1 MSRIAVVAEKE
12 VRQLIKSRNV
22 MLSALIF
29 VVVFGIFTIPAM
41 LVGVG
46 EAGDAMDTLGFYLVL
61 TLGIFMG
68 YLFTAQV
75 FLREKQSGVIETLLC
90 TPLSLREL
98 WFGKVAGV
106 TIPGALLTYLSA
118 LLIMITGTLFTGD
131 TLVPSLPVLFHII
144 IVVPAFIAA
153 TSGLIGFTQFVL
165 GMRENQILNF
175 GIIFAIIFLITFIRE
190 LAGPGF
196 SVTWT
201 VVSATL
207 GLALLIIL
215 VTARLTRFLSRERI
229 MITLPE

>member
-1 MSRIAVVAEKE
+1 MSRITVVAEKE
-12 VRQLIKSRNV
+12 VRQLFKSRNV

-29 VVVFGIFTIPAM
+29 VVVFGIFTIPAALGGM
-41 LVGVG
+41 G
-46 EAGDAMDTLGFYLVL
+46 EAGNAMDTLGFYLVL

-98 WFGKVAGV
+98 WSGKVAGV
-106 TIPGALLTYLSA
+106 TIPATLLTYFSA
-118 LLIMITGTLFTGD
+118 ALITGTASIFTGE
-131 TLVPSLPVLFHII
+131 TLFPSGPVLFHII

-153 TSGLIGFTQFVL
+153 TSGLIGFTQFML

-175 GIIFAIIFLITFIRE
+175 GIIFGIIFLITFVRE

-196 SVTWT
+196 SVTWG
-201 VVSATL
+201 VVAATA

-215 VTARLTRFLSRERI
+215 ATAWLTRFLSRERI
-229 MITLPE
+229 MVTLRE